1 MVNTIIGEK
10 MIDAYKIKIIDD
22 EERLFIYLNYNYE
35 FASFN
40 FKRSRDSIAKIIK
53 EYIKK
58 NNIIYKGSL
67 VSIICGGMILGTV
80 NLKNI
85 DNDYKKYDYVA
96 SPNVVLNINEL
107 EIERPQVELKKIEDK
122 KEINKD
128 NIVKKTSSNND
139 IKKDER
145 VNKKEEEV
153 VVNSPKKEVKETDT
167 NTYVKVKR
175 NGGVVTIELEEYLI
189 GVVGS
194 EMPAS
199 FNIEA
204 LKSQAVVSRTYALK
218 AINTGKT
225 LTDDVK
231 TQTYKDNNEL
241 KKIWGSSYDTYYKKI
256 KNAVDSTKGQ
266 YLTYNGKIIDA
277 VYHST
282 SNGKTEDSK
291 NVWGNSIPYLVSVD
305 SSFDN
310 LNPSFEKT
318 AFVSYTDLSNKLKL
332 EINSD
337 TTIKLVGVTVGDRV
351 SYINILDKTFTGV
364 EFRNIL
370 GLRSADFDIEKT
382 DTGLNIITRGYGHGV
397 GMSQYGA
404 NGMAKNGS
412 NYIEILKHYYKGVE
426 IKKDK

>member
-1 MVNTIIGEK
+1 MVNTIIGEI

-40 FKRSRDSIAKIIK
+40 FKRSHDSIAKIIK

-96 SPNVVLNINEL
+96 SPDVVLNINEL

-128 NIVKKTSSNND
+128 IIVKKTSSNND

-145 VNKKEEEV
+145 VNKKEEV

-175 NGGVVTIELEEYLI
+175 NSGVVTIELEEYLI

-204 LKSQAVVSRTYALK
+204 LKAQAVVSRTYALK

-318 AFVSYTDLSNKLKL
+318 VFVSYTDLSNKLKL

-412 NYIEILKHYYKGVE
+412 NYVEILKHYYKGVE